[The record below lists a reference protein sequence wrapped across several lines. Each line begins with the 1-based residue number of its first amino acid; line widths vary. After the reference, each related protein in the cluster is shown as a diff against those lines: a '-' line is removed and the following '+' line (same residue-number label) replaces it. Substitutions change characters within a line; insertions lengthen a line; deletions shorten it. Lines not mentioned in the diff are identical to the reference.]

1 MFITHFKQLR
11 EDLLFITKSL
21 LFFDASLSQ
30 QNFLFLNFVECNVE
44 LIYHSLQ
51 TLDLTHLLLTIKP
64 ITSTLSLF
72 LSEELEHFPFSI
84 LTLCLESI

>member
-1 MFITHFKQLR
+1 MR
-11 EDLLFITKSL
+11 EDLLFITLSL

-30 QNFLFLNFVECNVE
+30 QNVLFLNFVECNVE

-72 LSEELEHFPFSI
+72 LSEELEHFPFCI